1 MSHLTTDEVQD
12 IANRIAAHGL
22 DESLRII
29 ALLEEKLEFV
39 CSVVTR
45 SDVQDIYKQMWTFEG
60 TEPKDMTEE
69 EWARFKQ
76 EWFWRKGHSE
86 VMWEDVE
93 QAIRMD
99 LRDMALAP
107 EEAVID

>member
-1 MSHLTTDEVQD
+1 MSDITTEEVTA
-12 IANRIAAHGL
+12 IADQIAAHGISGL
-22 DESLRII
+22 FRVI
-29 ALLEEKLEFV
+29 AQLEERLEFV
-39 CSVVTR
+39 SAFVLR